1 MRVLHIFDIGSFVHA
16 GAVNTHSFIE
26 GPILK
31 GADGYRSVTIQT
43 GGVAQILNTLADI
56 DPEETCIFCADR
68 RPTIKQGMLTS
79 YKENR
84 EHRRNVENQKEII
97 EIILNDCGY
106 DVLFEEGYE
115 ADDFIYSLVQK
126 FKDSYDMIHVYTG
139 DSDLYF
145 LVCENVDIR
154 PSNSRAK
161 HVTMENYSY
170 TVSSKTSIPY
180 NAVTFNKIVGG
191 DRSDCIPALSKEA
204 QKTLGGIS
212 RATNLY
218 KYLGDKEFLKSIAEG
233 VHPDFAKQLELV
245 FPLSVNVPSELVN
258 KSDYSKVKTWGG
270 ITRAKRFARVSKIP
284 DEFQAVIDEIIAR
297 QLYED

>member
-26 GPILK
+26 GPLLK

-56 DPEETCIFCADR
+56 DPEETCVFCADR
-68 RPTIKQGMLTS
+68 RPTMKQGMLPT

-84 EHRRNVENQKEII
+84 QHRRNIENQKEII
-97 EIILNDCGY
+97 EIILKDCGY
-106 DVLFEEGYE
+106 DVLYEEGYE
-115 ADDFIYSLVQK
+115 ADDFIYSLVLK
-126 FKDSYDMIHVYTG
+126 FKESYDAIHIYTG

-145 LVCENVDIR
+145 LVSENVDIH

-161 HVTMENYSY
+161 MVNMENYAY
-170 TVSSKTSIPY
+170 TVSSKTSMPY
-180 NAVTFNKIVGG
+180 NVVTYNKIVGG

-204 QKTLGGIS
+204 QATLSGIANAS
-212 RATNLY
+212 HLY
-218 KYLGDKEFLKSIAEG
+218 KFFGDKEFLLSVAEG
-233 VHPDFAKQLELV
+233 VHPDFRKQVELV
-245 FPLSVNVPSELVN
+245 FPLSVNVPKELTN
-258 KSDYSKVKTWGG
+258 HSDWKKARTWGG
-270 ITRAKRFARVSKIP
+270 IVRAKRFTRVSRIP
-284 DEFQAVIDEIIAR
+284 PEHQVVIDEIIAR